1 VPDNNNN
8 VLAGPLGFTDEHCF
22 GLFMEGLRALQ
33 QYEDEAAGEHPCKDT
48 LARTMGSALSCF
60 RQCVSRYSDDYLPVF
75 YLGVALSMKN
85 QEVYVDRLVELTSEL
100 TAFGRMLQFEDEA
113 IALSVIPAQESNE
126 NKTLRESKLSFTND
140 RADEDRAIAQPFRD
154 LGKRPWPLLEE
165 AARLFLTLTDG
176 PVPEELHRVAVY
188 NLAQVWAR
196 RGSRDELDFLR
207 GALNVIYRETLPTFA
222 QLTQQVDACE
232 LAYQSASQLPGNGL
246 ARFSAKK
253 KYLRQKSMAQAR
265 QSVRSAYEAIALS
278 IQFDTLRESLNVRL
292 AAFAATDKL
301 LQAITAANTVDD
313 SIKDT
318 NLLDPG
324 FKADLRA
331 DYLTR
336 TGYAKYEFASIRELH
351 VAIRVTPDLAT
362 ALGVPTDGPSARF
375 FLDSAAEDL
384 TIALELKEHWN
395 PAQIYLALVRR
406 IQAGMAEARAIMSR
420 NEQDLVLAD
429 DRSAQAEV
437 EDALDDL
444 LGKDQEAIMKAAHKI
459 VENRKKLNE
468 IKARIEKKSQGFK
481 RQIDASEREQK
492 RFAREADALFNA
504 LQGVVSTQP
513 ATAAAST
520 TAMLAAAKPAS
531 PDQPSATAPAKSAA
545 S

>member
-1 VPDNNNN
+1 MPNN

-33 QYEDEAAGEHPCKDT
+33 QYEDEAAGEHPCEDT
-48 LARTMGSALSCF
+48 LARTMGSALGCF
-60 RQCVSRYSDDYLPVF
+60 RECVSRYSDDCLPVF

-85 QEVYVDRLVELTSEL
+85 QEVYADRLVELTPEL
-100 TAFGRMLQFEDEA
+100 TAFGRVLQFEDEVN
-113 IALSVIPAQESNE
+113 ALSVIPAQEPDAS
-126 NKTLRESKLSFTND
+126 KTLREDKLSFAKD
-140 RADEDRAIAQPFRD
+140 RAEEDRVIAQPFRD
-154 LGKRPWPLLEE
+154 LGNRPWPLLEE
-165 AARLFLTLTDG
+165 ASRLFLSLTEG
-176 PVPEELHRVAVY
+176 PVPTELRRVAIY
-188 NLAQVWAR
+188 NLAQVYAR
-196 RGSRDELDFLR
+196 RGSRDELDYLR
-207 GALNVIYRETLPTFA
+207 GALNVIYSETLPDLA
-222 QLTQQVDACE
+222 QLTQQVETCE
-232 LAYQSASQLPGNGL
+232 LAYQSASQLPGTAL

-253 KYLRQKSMAQAR
+253 KFLRQRSIAQAR
-265 QSVRSAYEAIALS
+265 QAVRSAYEAIALS

-292 AAFAATDKL
+292 AAFEATDNL

-318 NLLDPG
+318 KLLDPG

-351 VAIRVTPDLAT
+351 AAIPTKPGLAA
-362 ALGVPTDGPSARF
+362 ALGIPAAGPSARF

-384 TIALELKEHWN
+384 SIALELKEHWN

-406 IQAGMAEARAIMSR
+406 IQAGMAEARAEMFR

-429 DRSAQAEV
+429 DRAAQAEV
-437 EDALDDL
+437 EDAVKDL
-444 LGKDQEAIMKAAHKI
+444 LSKDSATIVKTADKI
-459 VENRKKLNE
+459 VENRKKIKE
-468 IKARIEKKSQGFK
+468 IDARIDKKSQVFK

-504 LQGVVSTQP
+504 LQGISPKPP
-513 ATAAAST
+513 ATVPAPSAST
-520 TAMLAAAKPAS
+520 PAPVKPAA
-531 PDQPSATAPAKSAA
+531 PDQPSSSAPAKSAA